1 MISVVDASLI
11 VAAWHSKETTK
22 SLLIHES
29 DITTK
34 TETRKYSACVR
45 ITIGLTVVD
54 DTSGKLLAVH
64 LAHVAPAASG
74 W

>member
-1 MISVVDASLI
+1 MISVVDVSLI
-11 VAAWHSKETTK
+11 VAAWQSKETTK

-34 TETRKYSACVR
+34 TETRKYSACVC

-64 LAHVAPAASG
+64 LAHFAPAASG